1 MAVLRQTGRLAS
13 DPGGGGVSGATRL
26 VSRFGEALLFV
37 DNTIFDVRRPGS
49 PTEVALGV
57 PLDDPHLGTHAVGI
71 EFGWRHAL
79 HCACPMC
86 LSQPTPTNAPTRRR
100 LRPRRPLTTSSC
112 NPVQETGSQPARL
125 RAKYRALRGETGQ
138 GPSV

>member
-1 MAVLRQTGRLAS
+1 MAVLRQTGRRQLTLEEV
-13 DPGGGGVSGATRL
+13 VSAGRPAL
-26 VSRFGEALLFV
+26 YLRFGEALLFV

-86 LSQPTPTNAPTRRR
+86 LSQPTPTHAPD
-100 LRPRRPLTTSSC
+100 
-112 NPVQETGSQPARL
+112 ET
-125 RAKYRALRGETGQ
+125 
-138 GPSV
+138 PSPTPQAADN